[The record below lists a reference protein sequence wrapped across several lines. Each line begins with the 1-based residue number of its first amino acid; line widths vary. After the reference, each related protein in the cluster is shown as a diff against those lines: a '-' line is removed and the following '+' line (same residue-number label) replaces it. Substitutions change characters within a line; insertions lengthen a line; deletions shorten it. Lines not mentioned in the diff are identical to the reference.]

1 MKYSSPPPSGQ
12 PPRRQ
17 KSGIRKITLSWLLLL
32 CCSGLIAGFAPT
44 LIHGLGTSAV
54 AQSNVKQQE
63 DRVIRDFALPS
74 APSQAPVYQPQ
85 PAPAADPEP
94 ASEPAAASP
103 SAAPSDNSQ
112 VAAAPAS
119 KSVPEKTSS
128 DTDKPSAKTRNYSL
142 TFNRS
147 PIVGNRLRLQGVYSE
162 ARLGFTRPRNWKL
175 KSAKALI
182 RFQHSPALLPNRSN
196 LTVRINNTS
205 VGSTPLN
212 RRRSQIGEFLVTIP
226 TNLVQEFNEISV
238 VGQQN
243 NKECSN
249 SSDPALWTEVL
260 PDSKLIFEYEP
271 QPISLDFSRFPYPFF
286 DDTSPDATRLA
297 YVPPAKISDAWLTAA
312 GRFQAMMG
320 RVADYRP
327 LETRMAKDAKD
338 LEWNDRLIVIGT
350 PAEQPILK
358 SLKLPFAITNEQVV
372 DGKKNALPNDVG
384 ILMMAST
391 PDNGNPVLIATGNGP
406 EGVEKAVQFLAQP
419 NNRQLGTG
427 QAMLVND
434 LEDVPSPELRD
445 WPRFIPTA
453 NSFKLSDLK
462 TVDNQPFK
470 DVTVRGSSAPP
481 VEFDFRAL
489 PDDRFTRGS
498 AMTLVY
504 SYGPQMNSRESAIN
518 VAIDGVAIGG
528 KRLTSDNGATRET
541 LAVNLPENLIKPNS
555 KIQVSFQM
563 NPKNSAKC
571 GVVTDQQLWG
581 TLHTD
586 TSFKLNRENSV
597 SLPDLKLLPVG
608 YPFAAPQ
615 DLSSL
620 AIVVP
625 DSPSNTDLLTLL
637 EFSERMGRLSQADS
651 IKLTAHTTATLP
663 EDVRKER
670 NLVGIGTRDKFPFP
684 EALQPQSRGFSL
696 GNLFG
701 RQSDKGQI
709 QTLPDNGGVIK
720 QVMSPWN
727 DSRVL
732 LALSGQTENGL
743 RTVEGVVRKDLWFY
757 KLKGDTTLVSLNKPN
772 APDYDPDA
780 YTLEFLEQAPQRR
793 IEQTSLLSKA
803 SRVLQDNW
811 LLLPTGIVALSLV
824 LYGIAQLYLKRIAG
838 DMK

>member
-1 MKYSSPPPSGQ
+1 M
-12 PPRRQ
+12 
-17 KSGIRKITLSWLLLL
+17 
-32 CCSGLIAGFAPT
+32 
-44 LIHGLGTSAV
+44 
-54 AQSNVKQQE
+54 AQSSNVKQQE

-85 PAPAADPEP
+85 PAPAADPAPVNDPEP
-94 ASEPAAASP
+94 APEPAPDSSSASAPTDSGNQSNAAS
-103 SAAPSDNSQ
+103 
-112 VAAAPAS
+112 VS
-119 KSVPEKTSS
+119 KPVPEKPSSSDKPAGKTSS
-128 DTDKPSAKTRNYSL
+128 YIL

-147 PIVGNRLRLQGVYSE
+147 PVVGNRLRLQGVYSE

-226 TNLVQEFNEISV
+226 TNLIQEFNEISV

-271 QPISLDFSRFPYPFF
+271 QPIALDFSRFPYPFF
-286 DDTSPDATRLA
+286 DDTSPDATRMS
-297 YVPPAKISDAWLTAA
+297 YVPPAKMSDTWLTTA

-327 LETRMAKDAKD
+327 LETQMVKSTKD
-338 LEWNDRLIVIGT
+338 LQWNDRLIVIGT

-358 SLKLPFAITNEQVV
+358 SLKLPFAIANDQVV

-384 ILMMAST
+384 VLMMAAT
-391 PDNGNPVLIATGNGP
+391 PNNGNPVLIATGNGP
-406 EGVEKAVQFLAQP
+406 EGVAKAVQFLVQP

-434 LEDVPSPELRD
+434 LEDVPSPDLRD
-445 WPRFIPTA
+445 WPRFIPTD
-453 NSFKLSDLK
+453 NNFKLSDLR
-462 TVDNQPFK
+462 TIDNQPFK

-498 AMTLVY
+498 SMTLVY
-504 SYGPQMNSRESAIN
+504 SYGPQVNSRESAIN

-541 LAVNLPENLIKPNS
+541 VAINLPENLIKPNS

-563 NPKNSAKC
+563 SPKNSAKC

-581 TLHTD
+581 TLHSD

-615 DLSSL
+615 DLSNL

-625 DSPSNTDLLTLL
+625 DSPSNTDLLALL
-637 EFSERMGRLSQADS
+637 EFSERMGRISQADS
-651 IKLTAHTTATLP
+651 IKLTAHTTSTVP

-670 NLVGIGTRDKFPFP
+670 NLVAIGTRDKFPFP
-684 EALQPQSRGFSL
+684 EALKPQSQGFSL

-727 DSRVL
+727 KDRVL

-743 RTVEGVVRKDLWFY
+743 RTIEGVVRKDLWFY

-772 APDYDPDA
+772 APDYDSDA
-780 YTLEFLEQAPQRR
+780 YTLEFLDRAPQRR
-793 IEQTSLLSKA
+793 IEQTNLLSKA
-803 SRVLQDNW
+803 SRLLQDNW
-811 LLLPTGIVALSLV
+811 FLLPTGIVVLSLV

-838 DMK
+838 DVK